1 MRDIVRLDWNYRSTP
16 GVYQSVANQSLTCI
30 CPCLLNNAQ
39 VGGHRLTPS
48 VPPPCRIRQAQNI
61 SLSHPGH
68 PLADLRLHAWEEG
81 RDLYIDIVGSSPLTV
96 ANLQHFVPGRRACC
110 PRQADPLCCLACA

>member
-1 MRDIVRLDWNYRSTP
+1 MGQARRGKALDWNYRSTP

-48 VPPPCRIRQAQNI
+48 VPPPCR
-61 SLSHPGH
+61 
-68 PLADLRLHAWEEG
+68 
-81 RDLYIDIVGSSPLTV
+81 
-96 ANLQHFVPGRRACC
+96 
-110 PRQADPLCCLACA
+110 

>member
-1 MRDIVRLDWNYRSTP
+1 MRDIVRLGWNYSSTP

-61 SLSHPGH
+61 SGYGPTGSDAESGW
-68 PLADLRLHAWEEG
+68 RLN
-81 RDLYIDIVGSSPLTV
+81 RSSLDCEWRRSE
-96 ANLQHFVPGRRACC
+96 QSKQPGRLPTSTSQRA
-110 PRQADPLCCLACA
+110 